1 MLPDNPWEF
10 VENSLL
16 QLKEQGCSAIQ
27 WSVICGMV
35 QFLLFCRDMFID
47 PSLRPQHSFLHR
59 GMLDSIM
66 DETDLPTEQMFEAA
80 FNFRRKKLFHLC
92 YRYLETFKLP
102 LINNISQYQGMG
114 SISFTC

>member
-1 MLPDNPWEF
+1 MFSYTMVSYMWYF
-10 VENSLL
+10 
-16 QLKEQGCSAIQ
+16 
-27 WSVICGMV
+27 SVSTI
-35 QFLLFCRDMFID
+35 LWDMFID
-47 PSLRPQHSFLHR
+47 PSLQPQHSFLHR

-92 YRYLETFKLP
+92 YWYLETFKLP

-114 SISFTC
+114 LISFTC